1 MKPVRSINR
10 RSFLARVVGSAVVGG
25 PALAMLGTR
34 AVAQEPRMVV
44 DTDPSDP
51 ARLPLTDRDEGATA
65 DPANFG
71 RGGADQR
78 RAGVTDADIGPAKD
92 PPELGRGP
100 VRPERTSNSRPS
112 VAPRR
117 PVSDSDSGANA
128 DVAGYGRRSG
138 GGGPTSRFVSCPGH
152 PRCPRGGGR

>member
-1 MKPVRSINR
+1 MRPVRPINR
-10 RSFLARVVGSAVVGG
+10 RSFLARVVGGAIVGG
-25 PALAMLGTR
+25 PGLALLGTR
-34 AVAQEPRMVV
+34 AAAQEARMVV

-65 DPANFG
+65 DPASFG
-71 RGGADQR
+71 RGGAEQR
-78 RAGVTDADIGPAKD
+78 RAGVTDADIGHAKD
-92 PPELGRGP
+92 PPQLGRGP
-100 VRPERTSNSRPS
+100 MPPRRTPDRRPS
-112 VAPRR
+112 VAPSR
-117 PVSDSDSGANA
+117 PMSDSDPS